1 MQRCQNWCL
10 KCRTQNWFFICRA
23 DSHQRRANFCPPP
36 PPLLFSA
43 RIRYSLG
50 CTNNQFSFPPCSF
63 KVFAAA
69 FGEVEIDVHTICN
82 CECQDDKVNNDNSI
96 IYNRTWII
104 MVVLFIAC
112 SNQQKLMYFHLFKE
126 YNSFD
131 CSRNGDLTC
140 GRCSCNNGW
149 LVLCTHSNSI
159 FLYRKS
165 CVTHVKLN

>member
-1 MQRCQNWCL
+1 MQRCQNVL
-10 KCRTQNWFFICRA
+10 NVQDPKLIFYLSGN
-23 DSHQRRANFCPPP
+23 SHQRRANFCPPP
-36 PPLLFSA
+36 PPYFFLPVFA
-43 RIRYSLG
+43 TAWGVQII
-50 CTNNQFSFPPCSF
+50 SFHLPPCSF

-82 CECQDDKVNNDNSI
+82 CECQDDKVNNDNSF

-112 SNQQKLMYFHLFKE
+112 SNQQKLNFHLFKE